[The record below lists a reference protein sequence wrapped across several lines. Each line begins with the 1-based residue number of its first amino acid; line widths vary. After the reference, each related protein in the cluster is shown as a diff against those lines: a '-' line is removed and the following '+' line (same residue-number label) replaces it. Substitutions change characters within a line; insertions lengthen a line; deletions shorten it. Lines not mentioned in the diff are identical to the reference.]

1 MNSES
6 NYADLGDVRLH
17 YVEAGEGPLVVLL
30 HGFPQTHHM
39 WRFQIPALV
48 EAGFRVVAPDMRGYN
63 LSDKPEGIEPYR
75 VGLLARDVERLIVEL
90 GEEKAAV
97 VGHDWGAIVAW
108 FVAMQYPERVEK
120 LGILN
125 VPHPARFFFDGLTMP
140 KQLLRSSYVF
150 FFQIPRL
157 PEKVLSARDFAVLRA
172 GFRRNPIRP
181 GAISE
186 EDAERYVEAMA
197 QPGAL
202 TAAIN
207 YYRALFRNPSETRAL
222 LKKVEA
228 PTLVIWGEKDV
239 FLSSELAEPGPLW
252 VPNLRLERLPDASH
266 FVAED
271 RPDEVNA
278 LLLDFLRG
286 P

>member
-1 MNSES
+1 MNLQS
-6 NYADLGDVRLH
+6 NYVDLGDVRLH

-30 HGFPQTHHM
+30 HGFPQSHHM

-63 LSDKPEGIEPYR
+63 LSDKPDGVEQYR
-75 VGLLARDVERLIVEL
+75 VHKLARDAERLILHL

-125 VPHPARFFFDGLTMP
+125 VPHPARLFDGFTMP
-140 KQLLRSSYVF
+140 KQLLKSSYMF
-150 FFQIPRL
+150 FFQLPRL
-157 PEKVLSARDFAVLRA
+157 PEKAVSANDFAALRA
-172 GFRRNPIRP
+172 GFRTNTVRP

-186 EDAERYVEAMA
+186 EDAEHYVEAISR
-197 QPGAL
+197 PGAL
-202 TAAIN
+202 TATIN
-207 YYRALFRNPSETRAL
+207 YYRALFRYPSEMQAL
-222 LKKVEA
+222 LKKIET
-228 PTLVIWGEKDV
+228 PTIVIWGEQDI
-239 FLSSELAEPGPLW
+239 FLSPELAEPRPLW
-252 VPNLRLERLPDASH
+252 VPNLRVERLPDASH

-271 RPDEVNA
+271 RPDRVNT
-278 LLLDFLRG
+278 LLLELLRE

>member
-1 MNSES
+1 MNSQS
-6 NYADLGDVRLH
+6 YYADLGDVRLH

-63 LSDKPEGIEPYR
+63 LSDKPDGVEKYR
-75 VGLLARDVERLIVEL
+75 VHKLARDVEHLILHL

-125 VPHPARFFFDGLTMP
+125 VPHPARFFFDGFTMP
-140 KQLLRSSYVF
+140 KQLLKSSYMF
-150 FFQIPRL
+150 FFQLPRL
-157 PEKVLSARDFAVLRA
+157 PEKAVSANDFAALRA
-172 GFRRNPIRP
+172 GFRTNTVRP
-181 GAISE
+181 EAISE
-186 EDAERYVEAMA
+186 EDAEHYVEAISR
-197 QPGAL
+197 PGAL
-202 TAAIN
+202 TATIN
-207 YYRALFRNPSETRAL
+207 YYRALFRYPFDMQAL
-222 LKKVEA
+222 LKKIET
-228 PTLVIWGEKDV
+228 PTLVIWGEQDV
-239 FLSSELAEPGPLW
+239 FLSPELAEPRPLW
-252 VPNLRLERLPDASH
+252 VPKLRVERLPDASH

-271 RPDEVNA
+271 RPDRVNA
-278 LLLDFLRG
+278 LLLELLRE